1 MRYYIPKR
9 LLNIRYMDA
18 GLNVYADIWIKIWM
32 KGMVGDMR
40 KRWIADMMVLCM
52 IVYTFTF
59 AGCGAADTAAS
70 LISGTEETTLLE
82 VDTVRPLITDI
93 AVEGEYVGVLEYE
106 DQVSVIPMLN
116 GEVTATY
123 FEEGDYVEAGELLFT
138 IDDEAYQLQLQNAQ
152 IAYQQA
158 QSGID
163 SQLGQLQMGRDSAVN
178 TVSSAQEGIS
188 QIQDSY
194 DYFNSQLADLDA
206 SKADLAE
213 DRAEMKE
220 DLLEV
225 RDQISDLEKSIASMQ
240 SEYNDLYAAYVAAD
254 TQYRLLEAARE
265 EAGKDS
271 LEEQIPDGVI
281 PDGMADGTDINGI
294 TKTDVLQMEIAC
306 DQLSNALSAARS
318 MLSSLQS
325 AEKQLDNAIAQ
336 YDSSMDQ
343 IDSSKDSIIYQ
354 RDNLDYNL
362 EQAIRGEQLAQAQL
376 DYYDNY
382 TIPSAQT
389 SATTTLQQAQLG
401 IDSARLQL
409 NYTRVTAPVS
419 GTILSKNVEELGIA
433 QMGYP
438 AYVIISDEGT
448 LASFGVPESTY
459 RMLSLGQEVKVERNG
474 VVYDGS
480 IVEIPLQVN
489 PQTGLFTIKA
499 ALKGDTD
506 QLIMGTSVKVTL
518 AVQHTERALTI
529 PIDCVYYEG
538 GESYTYVL
546 EGNIVRKVSIVTGLY
561 DDVNMQIL
569 SGITED
575 MPIITTWSSDLRD
588 GLEVKVSDVSV
599 SDSNIENA
607 DTSQE

>member
-1 MRYYIPKR
+1 
-9 LLNIRYMDA
+9 
-18 GLNVYADIWIKIWM
+18 
-32 KGMVGDMR
+32 MVGDMR
-40 KRWIADMMVLCM
+40 KKWIADMMVLCI
-52 IVYTFTF
+52 IVYAFTF

-70 LISGTEETTLLE
+70 LISGETDTALLE
-82 VDTVRPLITDI
+82 VDTVSPLITDI
-93 AVEGEYVGVLEYE
+93 AVEGEYVGILEYE
-106 DQVSVIPMLN
+106 DQVSVVPMLN

-194 DYFNSQLADLDA
+194 DYFNSQLADLDE

-213 DRAEMKE
+213 DRAELKE

-225 RDQISDLEKSIASMQ
+225 RDQISDLEKSIESMQ
-240 SEYNDLYAAYVAAD
+240 NEYNDMYAAYQGALYQKGLQEISGNSTITDAD
-254 TQYRLLEAARE
+254 LYKMDT
-265 EAGKDS
+265 
-271 LEEQIPDGVI
+271 
-281 PDGMADGTDINGI
+281 
-294 TKTDVLQMEIAC
+294 AC

-362 EQAIRGEQLAQAQL
+362 EQALRGEQLAQAQL

-382 TIPSAQT
+382 TIPSAQM

-459 RMLSLGQEVKVERNG
+459 RMLSLGQEVRVERNG

-538 GESYTYVL
+538 GEAYTYVL

-588 GLEVKVSDVSV
+588 GLEVKVSGVSV

-607 DTSQE
+607 DTPQE

>member
-1 MRYYIPKR
+1 
-9 LLNIRYMDA
+9 
-18 GLNVYADIWIKIWM
+18 
-32 KGMVGDMR
+32 MVGDMR

-52 IVYTFTF
+52 IVYAFTF

-70 LISGTEETTLLE
+70 LISGETDTALLE
-82 VDTVRPLITDI
+82 VDTVSPLITDI
-93 AVEGEYVGVLEYE
+93 AVEGEYVGILEYE
-106 DQVSVIPMLN
+106 DQVSVVPMLN

-213 DRAEMKE
+213 DRAELKE

-240 SEYNDLYAAYVAAD
+240 GEYNDMYAAYVAAETRYKIQESQKNSMEDSIPEGVMPDNMNVNIITESDLILMD
-254 TQYRLLEAARE
+254 TQ
-265 EAGKDS
+265 
-271 LEEQIPDGVI
+271 
-281 PDGMADGTDINGI
+281 
-294 TKTDVLQMEIAC
+294 C

-325 AEKQLDNAIAQ
+325 AEKQLDSAIAQ

-362 EQAIRGEQLAQAQL
+362 EQALRGEQLAQEQL

-459 RMLSLGQEVKVERNG
+459 RMLSLGQEVRVERNG

-489 PQTGLFTIKA
+489 PQTGLFTVKA

-588 GLEVKVSDVSV
+588 GLEVKVSDVTV
-599 SDSNIENA
+599 SDSK
-607 DTSQE
+607 

>member
-1 MRYYIPKR
+1 
-9 LLNIRYMDA
+9 
-18 GLNVYADIWIKIWM
+18 M

-52 IVYTFTF
+52 IVYAFTF
-59 AGCGAADTAAS
+59 SGCGAADTAAS

-82 VDTVRPLITDI
+82 VDTVSPLITDI

-106 DQVSVIPMLN
+106 DQVSVVPMLN

-220 DLLEV
+220 DLLDV

-240 SEYNDLYAAYVAAD
+240 NQYNDLDEAYQALERQIAA
-254 TQYRLLEAARE
+254 
-265 EAGKDS
+265 
-271 LEEQIPDGVI
+271 IPDYAI
-281 PDGMADGTDINGI
+281 PDYAIPDDAEISSGESVSSDLPSSNTTTNSNMKADME
-294 TKTDVLQMEIAC
+294 VQLQVMRVQR

-325 AEKQLDNAIAQ
+325 AEKQLDSAIAQ

-354 RDNLDYNL
+354 RDNLNYNL
-362 EQAIRGEQLAQAQL
+362 EQALRGEQLAQEQL

-382 TIPSAQT
+382 TIPSAQM

-459 RMLSLGQEVKVERNG
+459 RMLSLGQEVRVERNG
-474 VVYDGS
+474 VVYAGS
-480 IVEIPLQVN
+480 IIEIPLQVN

-588 GLEVKVSDVSV
+588 GLEVKVSGVTV
-599 SDSNIENA
+599 SDSK
-607 DTSQE
+607 

>member
-1 MRYYIPKR
+1 
-9 LLNIRYMDA
+9 MD
-18 GLNVYADIWIKIWM
+18 
-32 KGMVGDMR
+32 GDMR
-40 KRWIADMMVLCM
+40 KRWIANMMILCM
-52 IVYTFTF
+52 IVYAFTF
-59 AGCGAADTAAS
+59 AGCGAADTATS
-70 LISGTEETTLLE
+70 LISGETDTALLE
-82 VDTVRPLITDI
+82 VDTVSPLITDI
-93 AVEGEYVGVLEYE
+93 AVEGEYVGILEYE
-106 DQVSVIPMLN
+106 DQVSVVPMLN

-123 FEEGDYVEAGELLFT
+123 FEEGDYVEAGDLLFT

-194 DYFNSQLADLDA
+194 DYFDSQLADLDE

-213 DRAEMKE
+213 DRAELKE

-225 RDQISDLEKSIASMQ
+225 RDQISDLEKSIESMQ
-240 SEYNDLYAAYVAAD
+240 KQYNDLFAAYQAAAAVPD
-254 TQYRLLEAARE
+254 NMGTSSGDSSEEGESLDSPASNPTPDSNMEAQLRVMA
-265 EAGKDS
+265 
-271 LEEQIPDGVI
+271 EQ
-281 PDGMADGTDINGI
+281 
-294 TKTDVLQMEIAC
+294 C

-354 RDNLDYNL
+354 RDNLNYNL
-362 EQAIRGEQLAQAQL
+362 EQALRGEQLAQEQL

-382 TIPSAQT
+382 TIPSAQM

-459 RMLSLGQEVKVERNG
+459 RMLSLGQEVRVERNG
-474 VVYDGS
+474 VVYAGS
-480 IVEIPLQVN
+480 IIEIPLQVN
-489 PQTGLFTIKA
+489 PQTGLFTVKA

-588 GLEVKVSDVSV
+588 GLEVKVSGVTV
-599 SDSNIENA
+599 SDSNIE
-607 DTSQE
+607 DTTEASQE

>member
-1 MRYYIPKR
+1 MV
-9 LLNIRYMDA
+9 DH
-18 GLNVYADIWIKIWM
+18 M
-32 KGMVGDMR
+32 K
-40 KRWIADMMVLCM
+40 KRWMADLMVVCIMLSA
-52 IVYTFTF
+52 F
-59 AGCGAADTAAS
+59 AFSGCGADTAAS

-82 VDTVRPLITDI
+82 VDTVSPLITDI

-106 DQVSVIPMLN
+106 DQVSVAPMLN
-116 GEVTATY
+116 GEVTATF

-138 IDDEAYQLQLQNAQ
+138 IDDEAYQLQLQNAL

-163 SQLGQLQMGRDSAVN
+163 SQLGQLQMGRDSAAN

-194 DYFNSQLADLDA
+194 DYFNSQLADLDET
-206 SKADLAE
+206 KADLAE
-213 DRAEMKE
+213 DRADLKE

-225 RDQISDLEKSIASMQ
+225 RDQISDLESAIGSMQ
-240 SEYNDLYAAYVAAD
+240 NQYNDLDEACQALERQIAAIPA
-254 TQYRLLEAARE
+254 
-265 EAGKDS
+265 
-271 LEEQIPDGVI
+271 IPDNAENPSGESVSSDS
-281 PDGMADGTDINGI
+281 PSSNTTTNSNMKAD
-294 TKTDVLQMEIAC
+294 MEVQLRVMEVQR

-318 MLSSLQS
+318 TLSGLKS
-325 AEKQLDNAIAQ
+325 AEQQLDNAIAQ

-362 EQAIRGEQLAQAQL
+362 EQALRGEQLAQAQL
-376 DYYDNY
+376 DYYDNF

-409 NYTRVTAPVS
+409 NYTQVTAPVS
-419 GTILSKNVEELGIA
+419 GTIMSKNVEELGIA

-459 RMLSLGQEVKVERNG
+459 RMLSLGQEVRVERNG
-474 VVYDGS
+474 AVYDGS
-480 IVEIPLQVN
+480 IVEIPLQIN

-499 ALKGDTD
+499 VVKGDTD

-518 AVQHTERALTI
+518 AVKHADRALTI
-529 PIDCVYYEG
+529 PIDCVYYES

-546 EGNIVRKVSIVTGLY
+546 EENIVRKVSIETGLY

-575 MPIITTWSSDLRD
+575 MQVITTWSSDLRD
-588 GLEVKVSDVSV
+588 GLEVKVSDTSSVSV
-599 SDSNIENA
+599 SGSDIE
-607 DTSQE
+607 

>member
-1 MRYYIPKR
+1 MV
-9 LLNIRYMDA
+9 DH
-18 GLNVYADIWIKIWM
+18 M
-32 KGMVGDMR
+32 K
-40 KRWIADMMVLCM
+40 KRWTADLMVVCIMLSA
-52 IVYTFTF
+52 F
-59 AGCGAADTAAS
+59 AFSGCGAADTAAS

-82 VDTVRPLITDI
+82 VDTVSPLITDI

-106 DQVSVIPMLN
+106 DQVSVVPMLN

-138 IDDEAYQLQLQNAQ
+138 IDDEAYQLQLQNAL

-163 SQLGQLQMGRDSAVN
+163 SQLGQLQMGRDSAAN

-194 DYFNSQLADLDA
+194 DYFNSQLADLDET
-206 SKADLAE
+206 KADLAE
-213 DRAEMKE
+213 DRADLKE

-225 RDQISDLEKSIASMQ
+225 RDQISSLESAIESMQ
-240 SEYNDLYAAYVAAD
+240 REYNDMYAAY
-254 TQYRLLEAARE
+254 EAARIQKE
-265 EAGKDS
+265 IQDATPLPVVSDNNLPADMGGK
-271 LEEQIPDGVI
+271 L
-281 PDGMADGTDINGI
+281 I
-294 TKTDVLQMEIAC
+294 TAQELIVMRESC

-318 MLSSLQS
+318 TLSGLKS
-325 AEKQLDNAIAQ
+325 AEQQLDNAIAQ

-354 RDNLDYNL
+354 RDNLDYNM
-362 EQAIRGEQLAQAQL
+362 EQALRGEQLAQAQL
-376 DYYDNY
+376 DYYDNF

-409 NYTRVTAPVS
+409 NYTQVTAPVS
-419 GTILSKNVEELGIA
+419 GTIMSKNVEELGIA

-438 AYVIISDEGT
+438 AYVIISDDGAI
-448 LASFGVPESTY
+448 ASFGVPESTY
-459 RMLSLGQEVKVERNG
+459 RMLSLGQEVRVERNG

-480 IVEIPLQVN
+480 VVEIPLQVN

-499 ALKGDTD
+499 AVKGDTD

-518 AVQHTERALTI
+518 AVKHADRALTI
-529 PIDCVYYEG
+529 PIDCVYYES

-546 EGNIVRKVSIVTGLY
+546 EGNIVRKVSIETGLY

-575 MPIITTWSSDLRD
+575 MKVITTWSSDLRD
-588 GLEVKVSDVSV
+588 GLEVKVSDTSNVSV
-599 SDSNIENA
+599 SDSDIE
-607 DTSQE
+607 

>member
-1 MRYYIPKR
+1 MRRCIGT
-9 LLNIRYMDA
+9 
-18 GLNVYADIWIKIWM
+18 GLDVSADNKIKFWT
-32 KGMVGDMR
+32 KGMVDHMK
-40 KRWIADMMVLCM
+40 KRWTADLMVVCIMLSA
-52 IVYTFTF
+52 F
-59 AGCGAADTAAS
+59 AFSGCGAADTTAS
-70 LISGTEETTLLE
+70 MISGSEETALLE
-82 VDTVRPLITDI
+82 VDTVSPLITDI
-93 AVEGEYVGVLEYE
+93 AVEGEYVGILEYE
-106 DQVSVIPMLN
+106 DQVSVVPLLN

-194 DYFNSQLADLDA
+194 DYFDSQLADLDA

-225 RDQISDLEKSIASMQ
+225 RDQISDLEKSIESMQ
-240 SEYNDLYAAYVAAD
+240 REYNDMYAAYQAALYQKGLQEISGNSIPSELLITDADLYKMD
-254 TQYRLLEAARE
+254 T
-265 EAGKDS
+265 
-271 LEEQIPDGVI
+271 
-281 PDGMADGTDINGI
+281 
-294 TKTDVLQMEIAC
+294 AC

-318 MLSSLQS
+318 TLSGLQS

-354 RDNLDYNL
+354 RDNLNYNL
-362 EQAIRGEQLAQAQL
+362 EQALRGEQLAQEQL

-382 TIPSAQT
+382 TIPSAQM

-409 NYTRVTAPVS
+409 SYTQVTAPVS

-448 LASFGVPESTY
+448 IASFGVPESTY
-459 RMLSLGQEVKVERNG
+459 RMLSLGQNVRVERNG
-474 VVYDGS
+474 VIYDGS

-518 AVQHTERALTI
+518 AVKHTERALTI

-546 EGNIVRKVSIVTGLY
+546 EGNIVRKVSIETGLY

-588 GLEVKVSDVSV
+588 GLEVKVSGVSV
-599 SDSNIENA
+599 SESNIENG
-607 DTSQE
+607 DTPQE

>member
-1 MRYYIPKR
+1 
-9 LLNIRYMDA
+9 MD
-18 GLNVYADIWIKIWM
+18 D
-32 KGMVGDMR
+32 DMR
-40 KRWIADMMVLCM
+40 KRWIANMMVLCM
-52 IVYTFTF
+52 IVYAFTF

-70 LISGTEETTLLE
+70 LISGETDTALLE
-82 VDTVRPLITDI
+82 VDTVSPLITDI

-106 DQVSVIPMLN
+106 DQVSVVPMLN

-194 DYFNSQLADLDA
+194 DYFDSQLADLDE

-225 RDQISDLEKSIASMQ
+225 RDQISDLEKSIESMQ
-240 SEYNDLYAAYVAAD
+240 NKYNDMYAAYVAAD
-254 TQYRLLEAARE
+254 TQYQMQ
-265 EAGKDS
+265 GS
-271 LEEQIPDGVI
+271 PDWQVPEGVSVNI
-281 PDGMADGTDINGI
+281 IKETE
-294 TKTDVLQMEIAC
+294 VLQMKIAC
-306 DQLSNALSAARS
+306 DQQSNALSAARS

-354 RDNLDYNL
+354 RDNLNYNL
-362 EQAIRGEQLAQAQL
+362 EQALRGEQLAQAQL

-382 TIPSAQT
+382 TIPSAHT

-409 NYTRVTAPVS
+409 SYTQVTAPVS

-474 VVYDGS
+474 EVYDGS

-518 AVQHTERALTI
+518 AVQHTEHALTI

-588 GLEVKVSDVSV
+588 GLEVKVSGVTV
-599 SDSNIENA
+599 SDSNIE
-607 DTSQE
+607 DTEASQE

>member
-1 MRYYIPKR
+1 MYTLI
-9 LLNIRYMDA
+9 LD
-18 GLNVYADIWIKIWM
+18 KIWM

-40 KRWIADMMVLCM
+40 KRWIADMMVLCI
-52 IVYTFTF
+52 IVYAFTF

-70 LISGTEETTLLE
+70 LISGEADTALLE
-82 VDTVRPLITDI
+82 VDTVSPLITDI
-93 AVEGEYVGVLEYE
+93 AVEGEYVGILEYE
-106 DQVSVIPMLN
+106 DQVSVVPLLN

-123 FEEGDYVEAGELLFT
+123 FEEGDYVEAGDLLFT

-194 DYFNSQLADLDA
+194 DYFDSQLADLDA

-213 DRAEMKE
+213 DRAELKE

-225 RDQISDLEKSIASMQ
+225 RDQISDLEKSIESTQ
-240 SEYNDLYAAYVAAD
+240 NQYNDMYAEYQAAERMYAATSGNSISKSELD
-254 TQYRLLEAARE
+254 LLRV
-265 EAGKDS
+265 
-271 LEEQIPDGVI
+271 Q
-281 PDGMADGTDINGI
+281 
-294 TKTDVLQMEIAC
+294 C
-306 DQLSNALSAARS
+306 DQVSNGLSMARS
-318 MLSSLQS
+318 MLSNLQS

-362 EQAIRGEQLAQAQL
+362 EQALRGEQLAQAQL

-382 TIPSAQT
+382 TIPSAQM

-409 NYTRVTAPVS
+409 SYTQVTAPVS

-448 LASFGVPESTY
+448 IASFGVPESTS
-459 RMLSLGQEVKVERNG
+459 RMPS
-474 VVYDGS
+474 
-480 IVEIPLQVN
+480 P
-489 PQTGLFTIKA
+489 A
-499 ALKGDTD
+499 
-506 QLIMGTSVKVTL
+506 
-518 AVQHTERALTI
+518 
-529 PIDCVYYEG
+529 
-538 GESYTYVL
+538 
-546 EGNIVRKVSIVTGLY
+546 
-561 DDVNMQIL
+561 
-569 SGITED
+569 
-575 MPIITTWSSDLRD
+575 
-588 GLEVKVSDVSV
+588 
-599 SDSNIENA
+599 
-607 DTSQE
+607 